1 MKLKNK
7 FSYRKD
13 KEYQTMYQAY
23 NAYIKDKKDPKKKMA
38 AIKAASD
45 YMMHNTDLSEAAGET
60 NMGAVQKHKGRMA
73 VAEQIM
79 YDLTIGG
86 DTVAKA
92 TENLNL
98 VEKKAQMGGNSGQTE
113 EAARGNLGKG
123 MDTLRSV
130 ASGQG
135 NVSKT
140 LETVTAGTLGNHLGV
155 SAMNLTGVTM
165 EGTSGVTPT
174 YDSKG
179 KVAGKSLKLNTGMH
193 QGGQVGATTL
203 HELTHLAN
211 GNIYGN
217 TMEMSVA
224 GNVKG
229 ESQEER
235 NQRHKEKASR
245 RHGNLNDL
253 NKAGMKVYDRT
264 KNLPAKDRKDG
275 IALKAVDYSG
285 LGDKFSGQ
293 YAPNNVAGTLGGG
306 DQLSNSQR
314 GAVSTAMTRDKIRDK
329 EGLKGVLTENGV
341 SDADALFTG
350 EKGANVDRML
360 GLVELNEEMKKAGQ
374 GNLTTLIEYDSKMTD
389 TLFEL
394 ETTGQYDESNPT
406 HRRLKAMVMESY
418 AEREMQ
424 RIQNEA
430 GL

>member
-1 MKLKNK
+1 M
-7 FSYRKD
+7 
-13 KEYQTMYQAY
+13 
-23 NAYIKDKKDPKKKMA
+23 
-38 AIKAASD
+38 
-45 YMMHNTDLSEAAGET
+45 GENGNQEEGT
-60 NMGAVQKHKGRMA
+60 AR
-73 VAEQIM
+73 
-79 YDLTIGG
+79 
-86 DTVAKA
+86 
-92 TENLNL
+92 ENL
-98 VEKKAQMGGNSGQTE
+98 G
-113 EAARGNLGKG
+113 RG
-123 MDTLRSV
+123 MDTLKSV
-130 ASGQG
+130 VSGRG

-140 LETVTAGTLGNHLGV
+140 LETVAAGTLGNHLGV

-179 KVAGKSLKLNTGMH
+179 KVAGKSLKLNTGLH
-193 QGGQVGATTL
+193 HGGQVGATTL

-211 GNIYGN
+211 GNVYGN

-229 ESQEER
+229 ETQAER
-235 NQRHKEKASR
+235 NQRHMEKASR
-245 RHGNLNDL
+245 RHRNLVDL
-253 NKAGMKVYDRT
+253 NNAGMKVYNRT
-264 KNLPAKDRKDG
+264 NRKKDG
-275 IALKAVDYSG
+275 IALKAIDYSG

-293 YAPNNVAGTLGGG
+293 YAPNNVAGALGGG
-306 DQLSNSQR
+306 DQLNNDQR
-314 GAVSTAMTRDKIRDK
+314 GAVSSAMSKDKIRDK
-329 EGLKGVLTENGV
+329 AGLKGVLEKNKV
-341 SDADALFTG
+341 ADADALFSG

-360 GLVELNEEMKKAGQ
+360 DLVELNEEMKSAKE
-374 GNLTTLIEYDSKMTD
+374 GNLTSLIEYDSKLTD